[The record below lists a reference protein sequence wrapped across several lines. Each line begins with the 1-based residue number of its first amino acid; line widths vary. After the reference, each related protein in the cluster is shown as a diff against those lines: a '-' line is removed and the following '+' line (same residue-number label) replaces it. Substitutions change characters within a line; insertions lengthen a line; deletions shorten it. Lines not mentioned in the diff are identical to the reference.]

1 MWQVS
6 HHHYWWSSSKRQLH
20 FKSHQ
25 SPKLPLKSY
34 PASVFQRNARGGGG
48 AGSKESDKYKV
59 SKLGFNRT
67 DNQIECSKVP
77 CSFLA
82 HIAHSWATSK
92 MYTHFIVVVLV
103 LKWRKKQ
110 KRTEKSK
117 NMGKNPTKLYNRHK
131 VELHLHKEHK
141 KSPWKVEAENST
153 ERYNPKAVI

>member
-6 HHHYWWSSSKRQLH
+6 HHHYWWSSSRRQLH

-59 SKLGFNRT
+59 SELGFNRT

-82 HIAHSWATSK
+82 HIAHSWATTK

-103 LKWRKKQ
+103 LKWQ
-110 KRTEKSK
+110 KSK
-117 NMGKNPTKLYNRHK
+117 REQKKRKTWEKTLLSYIIATKLSFIFT
-131 VELHLHKEHK
+131 
-141 KSPWKVEAENST
+141 KSTKRAHGKLKLKTLQNVT
-153 ERYNPKAVI
+153 TPKL